1 MHPVVA
7 IICSDTISSLGICS
21 LLKENFNADV
31 SVIPTEH
38 QQMQLDSILLT
49 DFDFIIVD
57 EMVMIQN
64 LSSLLPHRNK
74 VILITSTETKL
85 RLEFAYI
92 SRHSSTESI
101 VATLGKVFKSVSK
114 KSVRNNGLSSREIEV
129 LKLVAA
135 GKINKEI
142 ASELNISINTVLTH
156 RKNLTAKLG
165 IKSVS
170 GLSFYALMNGY
181 IKP

>member
-57 EMVMIQN
+57 EVVMIQN

-101 VATLGKVFKSVSK
+101 VATFKSVSK